1 MVIFDLIGV
10 CMIMKQRELK
20 ILCIGNS
27 FSEDTTAHLP
37 EIALCVGFCKVKIAN
52 LYVGGCSVNM
62 HCIHAKQDLPAYR
75 YDVNEG
81 NGWTNTPNYRMR
93 DAIKSDDWDWIS
105 IQHGTGDG
113 SRYTEIKSY
122 EKLSWLIA
130 YIKGLAHRKTKIAF
144 NMTWVGEPDF
154 HHEEIQHYGGDQL
167 LIYDKIANL
176 TKEYILTLPGIDAV
190 SPTGTAI
197 QNVRTAGIGRLTR
210 DGYHLSLDT
219 GRYIAGMTFLK
230 ALTGANISDVPWI
243 HRGQDDIRK
252 VAVEAVND
260 AIAEPFRISCFK
272 V

>member
-1 MVIFDLIGV
+1 
-10 CMIMKQRELK
+10 MKNNELK

-27 FSEDTTAHLP
+27 FSEDTTAHLA
-37 EIALCVGFCKVKIAN
+37 EIALLLGISKIKVAN
-52 LYVGGCSVNM
+52 LYVGGCSINQ
-62 HCIHAKQDLPAYR
+62 HCFHAEQDMPAYR
-75 YDVNEG
+75 YDLNMG
-81 NGWTNTPNYRMR
+81 NGWQQTPNFRIS

-154 HHEEIQHYGGDQL
+154 QHEEIRHYGGDQL
-167 LIYDKIANL
+167 LIYNKIAEL
-176 TKEYILTLPGIDAV
+176 TKEHILTMPGIDVV

-197 QNVRTAGIGRLTR
+197 QNARTGGIGLLTR

-219 GRYIAGMTFLK
+219 GRYIAAMTFLK
-230 ALTGANISDVPWI
+230 ALTDTDVSDATFI
-243 HRGQDDIRK
+243 DDARVRMI
-252 VAVEAVND
+252 AVEAVNN
-260 AIAEPFRISCFK
+260 AITDPFRISSSRL
-272 V
+272 